1 MNTEKATPRCPQC
14 GSLIPSEAIQ
24 GLCPRCVLQGA
35 TMGTDSGGRPIR
47 SDPPT
52 LEAIGVAFPQLEI
65 QGLIGRGGM
74 GFVYKA
80 RQPKLDRFVA
90 LKILPSELSAEPQFI
105 GRFNREARALARLSH
120 PNIVAVYDF
129 GVNQG
134 FCYLLM
140 ELVDGVNLRQ
150 AMKAGRFTPREALQ
164 IVPKI
169 CEALQFAHDQG
180 VLHRDIKPENILLDA
195 QGRVKIADFGIA
207 KMAGDEGFDVA
218 LTQSGARLGTPVYMA
233 PEQIEKP
240 GDVDHRADI
249 YSLGVVFYE
258 LLTGELPLGRFA
270 PPSAKSTYDDERID
284 AIVMRALAKERE
296 LRQQSAGE
304 VKTQVETVSASPPS
318 DRSNPSAS
326 IPKPEP
332 PAGAEA
338 SGAGAKAG
346 GEENP
351 VGKRIGR
358 VLMLL
363 GRVGVGLMLLTG
375 LDIGWGLVTH
385 PGGTWDGTQAL
396 VMLGVT
402 LGSMFLGL
410 LGEAMVEKST
420 PSSRVTPEGA
430 KRSAFLYA
438 RVPVH
443 WKSWILLALGVVDL
457 VLITRLLA
465 MWGSMISFLSGSA
478 RTSLVGMGV
487 LALGMFGG
495 TALLRWGWRE
505 RSGLIQCL
513 GMELPEG
520 ASEQDRWLRSATLLG
535 LAGLV
540 GGLVFG
546 MLSWVVALLTFIT
559 FTSTSGGSQWLLLIS
574 LLGAVIGLESWRKNG
589 ATNQGVRVARPEWMT
604 RYGVVF
610 LVLGGLFL
618 SSVYLPIRTSESTG
632 RSTTGGV
639 WNLASLW
646 LLTGGALLSGHPML
660 RALAL
665 AASGLGLLSSS
676 VGVGSILLMGY
687 QGDLPPRVA
696 LPVFGLAA
704 SPFFGIGSAL
714 VEWLGFWVSLR
725 TLSRRDARPFFGIRT
740 EEEGWTWTRRAGFL
754 VCGVVLVGA
763 WYWWGFLAA
772 STGTL
777 NPKTV
782 VSQPQPVARG
792 GVSDAPV
799 VLDTEPSRVLVDA
812 QGLPERL
819 PEGEPSPAALKW
831 HFAWKRLRERQH
843 QADVGVVAP
852 EGPEIRAARRDVAV
866 AQAEFESNPASADR
880 ARLDYAEA
888 MLTIVRKRFEVGR
901 ATESEVDE
909 ARLAAA
915 EARAAMDGREPA
927 RSGVEPGMLP
937 SQP

>member
-52 LEAIGVAFPQLEI
+52 LEAIGAAFPQLEI

-150 AMKAGRFTPREALQ
+150 AMQAGRFAPREALQ

-195 QGRVKIADFGIA
+195 HGRVKIADFGIA
-207 KMAGDEGFDVA
+207 KMAGDDGFDLA

-326 IPKPEP
+326 IPQRES

-338 SGAGAKAG
+338 PGVGAKAG

-358 VLMLL
+358 VLIFL

-375 LDIGWGLVTH
+375 LNIGWGLVTH
-385 PGGTWDGTQAL
+385 PGGAWDGTQAL

-402 LGSMFLGL
+402 LGSMIGF
-410 LGEAMVEKST
+410 
-420 PSSRVTPEGA
+420 R
-430 KRSAFLYA
+430 
-438 RVPVH
+438 
-443 WKSWILLALGVVDL
+443 
-457 VLITRLLA
+457 
-465 MWGSMISFLSGSA
+465 
-478 RTSLVGMGV
+478 
-487 LALGMFGG
+487 
-495 TALLRWGWRE
+495 GWR
-505 RSGLIQCL
+505 
-513 GMELPEG
+513 
-520 ASEQDRWLRSATLLG
+520 
-535 LAGLV
+535 
-540 GGLVFG
+540 
-546 MLSWVVALLTFIT
+546 
-559 FTSTSGGSQWLLLIS
+559 
-574 LLGAVIGLESWRKNG
+574 KHG
-589 ATNQGVRVARPEWMT
+589 ATDQGVRVARPEWMT

-610 LVLGGLFL
+610 LVCGG
-618 SSVYLPIRTSESTG
+618 
-632 RSTTGGV
+632 
-639 WNLASLW
+639 
-646 LLTGGALLSGHPML
+646 
-660 RALAL
+660 
-665 AASGLGLLSSS
+665 
-676 VGVGSILLMGY
+676 
-687 QGDLPPRVA
+687 
-696 LPVFGLAA
+696 
-704 SPFFGIGSAL
+704 
-714 VEWLGFWVSLR
+714 
-725 TLSRRDARPFFGIRT
+725 
-740 EEEGWTWTRRAGFL
+740 
-754 VCGVVLVGA
+754 VLVGA

-782 VSQPQPVARG
+782 VSQPQPVSGG

-843 QADVGVVAP
+843 QADVGAVAP

-866 AQAEFESNPASADR
+866 AQAEFESNPASANR
-880 ARLDYAEA
+880 ARLEYAEA

-927 RSGVEPGMLP
+927 RLGVEPGILP
-937 SQP
+937 SRP